1 MFCLLRCIV
10 QFKRCVDYK
19 LKFLVDN
26 KTRIPLPRLDD
37 TRTDVTAIFIDQT
50 SPVYVVTIV
59 WRLWAYTRWGKLG
72 LYSENW
78 IFNLRDAYQHISESF
93 ISVTCKPKQQ
103 VLQLFD
109 RSEHVKEQLHAQ
121 CVQQNP
127 GALLLL

>member
-1 MFCLLRCIV
+1 M
-10 QFKRCVDYK
+10 
-19 LKFLVDN
+19 
-26 KTRIPLPRLDD
+26 
-37 TRTDVTAIFIDQT
+37 
-50 SPVYVVTIV
+50 
-59 WRLWAYTRWGKLG
+59 
-72 LYSENW
+72 YSENW
-78 IFNLRDAYQHISESF
+78 IFNLSDAYQHISESF

>member
-50 SPVYVVTIV
+50 SPGCNNCLKAVSVHQMRKAGVVQ
-59 WRLWAYTRWGKLG
+59 RKLD
-72 LYSENW
+72 
-78 IFNLRDAYQHISESF
+78 F
-93 ISVTCKPKQQ
+93 
-103 VLQLFD
+103 
-109 RSEHVKEQLHAQ
+109 
-121 CVQQNP
+121 
-127 GALLLL
+127 